1 MNVEWKTEGGGIR
14 KQCSL
19 KQPHS
24 DNICSGLPG
33 VPADYV
39 PQSGPM
45 GVSMAPAPYSN
56 PRQMNSYPGQ
66 LRHVPPPLHSYPH
79 HHHHHA
85 AMLMHGAS
93 SPSSH
98 PGMSAQRP
106 PLLTPMDP
114 ATAGAGLDIH
124 A

>member
-1 MNVEWKTEGGGIR
+1 
-14 KQCSL
+14 
-19 KQPHS
+19 
-24 DNICSGLPG
+24 

-56 PRQMNSYPGQ
+56 PRQMTSYPGQ
-66 LRHVPPPLHSYPH
+66 LRHVPPPLHSYPVH
-79 HHHHHA
+79 PHHHHHA
-85 AMLMHGAS
+85 MPMHGG
-93 SPSSH
+93 PSSSLSP